1 MPGRLTQS
9 RHLPVHERQSKQLF
23 ARKLLPSI
31 VCHFPCQPILI
42 EAVRCLRNLAA
53 CHRVQGVG
61 HELGPSLM
69 AIKSRGAETLLAS
82 ILDPNSEVN
91 PQYVNYL
98 VVTLEGRVISGMIVD
113 EGATSITLKKDEGVT
128 ETVLRVDIDQIKNTG
143 LSLMPQGL
151 EETLDKQAIADLI
164 AYLMVSSFS
173 CHSGHA

>member
-1 MPGRLTQS
+1 
-9 RHLPVHERQSKQLF
+9 
-23 ARKLLPSI
+23 
-31 VCHFPCQPILI
+31 
-42 EAVRCLRNLAA
+42 
-53 CHRVQGVG
+53 
-61 HELGPSLM
+61 M
-69 AIKSRGAETLLAS
+69 AMKTRGAETLLAS

-164 AYLMVSSFS
+164 AYLM
-173 CHSGHA
+173 AE